1 MYLLQMAVM
10 VFKRSVYETR
20 RKPKALLRPKTRA
33 NLKEASHVSRES
45 GSSSHINDNHHTL
58 YSSDHCLNSDF
69 KQWIELF

>member
-33 NLKEASHVSRES
+33 NLKEASHVSQES
-45 GSSSHINDNHHTL
+45 GSSSL
-58 YSSDHCLNSDF
+58 
-69 KQWIELF
+69 